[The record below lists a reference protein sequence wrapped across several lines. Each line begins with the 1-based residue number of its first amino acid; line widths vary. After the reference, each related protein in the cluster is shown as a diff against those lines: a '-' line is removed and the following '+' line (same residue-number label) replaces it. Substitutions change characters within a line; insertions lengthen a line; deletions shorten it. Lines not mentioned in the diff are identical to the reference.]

1 MDDLNKYYHYAE
13 LITAYVASDDKVLP
27 AELAAWLSEHEGNK
41 AIFDKLIK
49 EDQLKTAIH
58 RYDTIDAGMAWDN
71 VSKTLFPEKNTIRKT
86 LWLQPAPNWVRG
98 IAIAVAAV
106 MAVVFGIWFYN
117 KSLNP
122 YSASSRTAGRDLM
135 HDIKPGKNT
144 ATLTLSNGEAI
155 ALSEEKT
162 GLVIGSDLR
171 YNDGTSVASNKDHDN
186 GDTVGMTITTPRG
199 GTYQVTLSDGT
210 KVWLNAA
217 SSLTYT
223 RALNEKGIRRVKLA
237 GEGYFEVAKDQAHPF
252 VVSTKGQEVKVLGT
266 HFNVNSYT
274 DEKDMKTTLLEGSVL
289 VSHRGADGVLLKP
302 SEQATVRGNEITVR
316 QVDVNEA
323 VAWKNGDFRF
333 ADQSIT
339 DIMKQIA
346 RWYDIE
352 VVYEADLSA
361 VRLTGSIS
369 RNRNLSQLLKRLG
382 ETNEVH
388 FKIEGRKII
397 VNK

>member
-1 MDDLNKYYHYAE
+1 M
-13 LITAYVASDDKVLP
+13 P
-27 AELAAWLSEHEGNK
+27 AELAAWLNERKENK
-41 AIFDKLIK
+41 VIFEKLIK
-49 EDQLKTAIH
+49 EDQLKTAID
-58 RYDTIDAGMAWDN
+58 RYNMIDAGMAWEN

-86 LWLQPAPNWVRG
+86 LWPQPAPNWIRG
-98 IAIAVAAV
+98 IAIAAAAV

-117 KSLNP
+117 TSLNP
-122 YSASSRTAGRDLM
+122 DSASSRTAGRDLM

-144 ATLTLSNGEAI
+144 ATLTLSNGKAI
-155 ALSEEKT
+155 ELSEEKT
-162 GLVIGSDLR
+162 GLVVGNDLR
-171 YNDGTSVASNKDHDN
+171 YNDGTSVTSNKDPDN
-186 GDTVGMTITTPRG
+186 GRTVEMTITTPRG

-223 RALNEKGIRRVKLA
+223 RALNEKGTRRVRLA
-237 GEGYFEVAKDQAHPF
+237 GEGYFEVAKDKTHPF
-252 VVSTKGQEVKVLGT
+252 VVSTKGEEVKVLGT
-266 HFNVNSYT
+266 HFNISSYA

-289 VSHRGADGVLLKP
+289 VSRGAADVNGVLLKP
-302 SEQATVRGNEITVR
+302 SEQATVTGNAITIR

-388 FKIEGRKII
+388 FKIEGRRVI